1 MKTKAIF
8 FDRDGVLNKSIV
20 VKGKPKAPTRLKDF
34 KIYKNLKK
42 YFSIIKKEYLIYVV
56 TNQPDFH
63 EKKKRYLLYKMHHKL
78 KFFFPINEIL
88 CCFDIKD
95 SSKNKKPNIGLVKK
109 IIRKKKIDLSKSFVI
124 GDRWRDIDFA
134 YNLKC
139 KSIFINRKYK
149 EKLNS
154 KPDYVC
160 TSTSEAI
167 SIILKK

>member
-63 EKKKRYLLYKMHHKL
+63 EKKKRYLLYKIMKS
-78 KFFFPINEIL
+78 NY
-88 CCFDIKD
+88 
-95 SSKNKKPNIGLVKK
+95 
-109 IIRKKKIDLSKSFVI
+109 IRK
-124 GDRWRDIDFA
+124 
-134 YNLKC
+134 
-139 KSIFINRKYK
+139 
-149 EKLNS
+149 
-154 KPDYVC
+154 
-160 TSTSEAI
+160 
-167 SIILKK
+167 

>member
-109 IIRKKKIDLSKSFVI
+109 IIRKKK
-124 GDRWRDIDFA
+124 
-134 YNLKC
+134 
-139 KSIFINRKYK
+139 
-149 EKLNS
+149 
-154 KPDYVC
+154 
-160 TSTSEAI
+160 
-167 SIILKK
+167 